1 MQQGTLV
8 VQQAID
14 PIALFVVAII
24 LFNIISSIAR
34 GIKKATA
41 RASSTD
47 EQAQQRL
54 AQSLQ
59 PTPAPDL
66 IAARRAA
73 EIAKLRKALL
83 ASAGLPDD
91 DAQTAQ
97 PATYTATTQPQYQAP
112 PAVQP
117 QYQTQTQTTMRPRYQ
132 APPIVRS
139 PLSRT
144 RAVQMP
150 AVSPAPAAPPSPALL
165 PDEWSL
171 QSPHLLLMSLE
182 SATTAFDR
190 LATAGSAEAALQ
202 STAALAAAAP
212 QRLAM
217 LQGAGSGANLFVAAA
232 IVGPCA
238 AFRSIG
244 HTPGGW

>member
-1 MQQGTLV
+1 M
-8 VQQAID
+8 QQAID

-41 RASSTD
+41 GASSTD
-47 EQAQQRL
+47 EQGRQRL

-66 IAARRAA
+66 LAARRAA
-73 EIAKLRKALL
+73 EMAKLRKALL

-91 DAQTAQ
+91 DVQPAQ
-97 PATYTATTQPQYQAP
+97 PATYTVTTQPHYQAS

-117 QYQTQTQTTMRPRYQ
+117 QYQTRTQAQTTMRPRYQ

-144 RAVQMP
+144 RSAQVP
-150 AVSPAPAAPPSPALL
+150 AVSLAPAAPPSPVSL
-165 PDEWSL
+165 PDAWSL
-171 QSPHLLLMSLE
+171 QSPGLLLMSLE

-217 LQGAGSGANLFVAAA
+217 LQGTGSGANLFVAAA